1 MPEMKQLRCFVSC
14 VQEGS
19 FSRAA
24 EVLYTSQPNVSKI
37 IRELEIQLE
46 MRLFVRSGRG
56 IVPTPEGEQMY
67 QYALEILSGD
77 RYITDLAKN
86 ANAKS
91 LRISLNPSRS
101 LSYFLTHYCAGLK
114 EDLSLQVLESNT
126 VTVVQNVERYRSDL
140 GFVFLVHNQEASFQY
155 MLSRKGLFFEKL
167 WESYACLCVGN
178 QNKLYEQE
186 SVGLKELQT
195 QRFIRTGDDFF
206 SIENGIC
213 TMEKSLKRVVDK
225 AVITNSNQVL
235 IHLISSTSMC
245 CLAIP
250 TFLSSDPYENFKMI
264 PVVPPI
270 RILFGCISRG
280 RDHLKEEAARFLDG
294 MMTHL

>member
-1 MPEMKQLRCFVSC
+1 MPEMKQLRCFVAC

-46 MRLFVRSGRG
+46 MHLFERGGRG

-77 RYITDLAKN
+77 RYITDLAKSS
-86 ANAKS
+86 NAKI
-91 LRISLNPSRS
+91 LRISLNSSRS
-101 LSYFLTHYCAGLK
+101 LSHFLAHYCAALK

-140 GFVFLVHNQEASFQY
+140 GFVFLAQNQEGAFQY
-155 MLSRKGLFFEKL
+155 MLSRKGLSFEKL
-167 WESYACLCVGN
+167 WENYACLCVGN
-178 QNKLYEQE
+178 QNKLYEQK
-186 SVGLKELQT
+186 SIALKELYM
-195 QRFIRTGDDFF
+195 QRFIRMGDDFF

-213 TMEKSLKRVVDK
+213 TIEKSLKPVMDK

-235 IHLISSTSMC
+235 IQLISTTSMC

-250 TFLSSDPYENFKMI
+250 TFLSSGPYENFKMI

-270 RILFGCISRG
+270 RISFGCISRG

-294 MMTHL
+294 MMAHL